1 MVEGVAPPSIHR
13 PATGWRVG
21 EYELL
26 SRIAAGGMGEVFVAR
41 KTGRG
46 AFDKRVAL
54 KLLLPHLSEEPEL
67 VRRFLDEARI
77 TAQMNHPNLVQVFD
91 IGEADGRHYLA
102 MALVE
107 GVSLARLLAA
117 CRRIDQPLPVP
128 IVRLVATGLCEGLA
142 YAHDLRDRDGR
153 PLEVVHRDINPYNVL
168 VSTAGAVLV
177 TDFGIAQ
184 VAGSVR
190 STRPGRLLG
199 KLAYLAPEQLAPG
212 AKVDRRA
219 DLYAAALTIYETA
232 TGVSPFERDS
242 EAATLDA
249 ARHAPLPDPRERRPE
264 IDPRLAAAILRGADR
279 DPTRRFSNAK
289 VMLEAL
295 LDGPVARP
303 SELGEQVQL
312 RCAEGVGALREDR
325 SSTTGRTRTRSLGV
339 ERAPPEP
346 PRPSRKLK
354 VAAAV
359 LVAGLMAAISLAL
372 HSSRVQPPPVSSSAP
387 ATGFDPSASS
397 SPSPARET
405 PGPDAFGPTTPSFE
419 TSDLPISPQAPEPKP
434 SASRSLPRG
443 EKAASATPKKAR
455 IGYLSAD
462 ASPWASV
469 IVDGKEIDQTP
480 ISRYPLPVGTHQLVF
495 RNPTLGKEL
504 RRVIRIE
511 ENRVKQ
517 AHAEFGP

>member
-1 MVEGVAPPSIHR
+1 MVEGVAPQGIAAR
-13 PATGWRVG
+13 ATGWRVG

-77 TAQMNHPNLVQVFD
+77 TARMNHPNLVQVFD
-91 IGEADGRHYLA
+91 VGEADGRHYLA

-184 VAGSVR
+184 AAGSVR

-199 KLAYLAPEQLAPG
+199 KLAYLAPEQLVAG
-212 AKVDRRA
+212 AKVDRRV

-232 TGVSPFERDS
+232 TGVSPFERDG

-249 ARHAPLPDPRERRPE
+249 ARRARLPDPRERRSE
-264 IDPRLAAAILRGADR
+264 IDARLAAAILRGADR

-303 SELGEQVQL
+303 SELGELVQL
-312 RCAEGVGALREDR
+312 RCAEGVDALRDNR

-339 ERAPPEP
+339 EPTPPGSP
-346 PRPSRKLK
+346 GPSPRLK
-354 VAAAV
+354 VAAA
-359 LVAGLMAAISLAL
+359 LLSAGLMTAVSLAFL
-372 HSSRVQPPPVSSSAP
+372 SLRGQPPPVSSSAP
-387 ATGFDPSASS
+387 AAGFDPSPSS
-397 SPSPARET
+397 SPGPTRET
-405 PGPDAFGPTTPSFE
+405 PGPDASGPPAPSFE
-419 TSDLPISPQAPEPKP
+419 PSNPPIPPQAPEPKP
-434 SASRSLPRG
+434 SASPSLHRR
-443 EKAASATPKKAR
+443 EKAASVAPKRVR

-480 ISRYPLPVGTHQLVF
+480 LSRYPLPVGTHQLVF
-495 RNPTLGKEL
+495 RNPALGKEL
-504 RRVIRIE
+504 RRSIRIE

-517 AHAEFGP
+517 VYAEFGP